1 MEIIL
6 IRHGQ
11 TQGNILN
18 KQGISLFTGALN
30 NRYTDLTEKG
40 IEDAKKLKN
49 NPIIKEISKVYCSD
63 LNRAIDTA
71 KLAKP
76 GYELHIDKRLRERS
90 LGDFE
95 GKYPEDLEDKERYK
109 KYFTDENYKKFRRD
123 FIQKA
128 PNGENYTELIERT
141 KDFLDSLNKDEDI
154 TIGIFSHMH
163 CIRSIFYNLLKFEPK
178 EKIFNLKIENCEPY
192 VIERMQDKT
201 FKLTSHNLDDL
212 FNKICW

>member
-1 MEIIL
+1 MKLIL

-18 KQGISLFTGALN
+18 EQGINLFTGALN
-30 NRYTDLTEKG
+30 NKYTDLTEKG
-40 IEDAKKLKN
+40 IEAAKKLKD

-63 LNRAIDTA
+63 LKRAVDTA

-76 GYELHIDKRLRERS
+76 GYELNIDKRLRERS

-95 GKYPEDLEDKERYK
+95 GKYPEDLQDKYK
-109 KYFTDENYKKFRRD
+109 EYFTDEAYKKFRRD

-128 PNGENYTELIERT
+128 PNGENYTDVIERT
-141 KDFLDSLNKDEDI
+141 KDFLDSLNMDEDI

-163 CIRSIFYNLLKFEPK
+163 CIRCIFYNLLKFEPK
-178 EKIFNLKIENCEPY
+178 EKIFNLKINNCEPY
-192 VIERMQDKT
+192 VIERMEDGT
-201 FKLTSHNLDDL
+201 FKLTSHKLEDL

>member
-1 MEIIL
+1 MKLIL

-18 KQGISLFTGALN
+18 EQGINLFTGALN
-30 NRYTDLTEKG
+30 NKYTDLTEKG
-40 IEDAKKLKN
+40 IEAAKKLKD

-63 LNRAIDTA
+63 LKRAIDTA

-95 GKYPEDLEDKERYK
+95 GKYPEDLEDHENYKEYVA
-109 KYFTDENYKKFRRD
+109 DENYKKVRRD

-128 PNGENYTELIERT
+128 PNGENYTDVIERT
-141 KDFLDSLNKDEDI
+141 KDFLDSLKMDEDI

-163 CIRSIFYNLLKFEPK
+163 CIRCIFYNLLKFEPK
-178 EKIFNLKIENCEPY
+178 KKIFNLKINNCEPY
-192 VIERMQDKT
+192 VIERMEDGT
-201 FKLTSHNLDDL
+201 FKLTSHKLEDL